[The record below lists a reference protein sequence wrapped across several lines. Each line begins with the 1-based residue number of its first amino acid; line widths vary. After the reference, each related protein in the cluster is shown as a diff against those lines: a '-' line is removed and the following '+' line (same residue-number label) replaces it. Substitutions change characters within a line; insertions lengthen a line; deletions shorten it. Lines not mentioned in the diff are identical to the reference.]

1 MMILE
6 ELDKTF
12 QYDDQVQ
19 VEMPRAFEKFF
30 YDGLSRRDGQTLIN
44 YVADH
49 REYLMEVERHG
60 VNIPEKVAGWLLL
73 RRAGLTME
81 QKQLVQGR
89 AKELDHL
96 VPPKPSSARTI
107 KGKSH
112 EGRNWRGKEP
122 PRDGEDNT
130 KATPWKRPTRLL
142 MTKLW
147 RRSMT
152 TTIRT
157 GKMMEEGE
165 DDGEAETDEA
175 YYNEAANEEPIDE
188 FFWEAEQQYEEDYA
202 TYLDARRQMAHLKA
216 SRGFYPVVAL
226 TSGGQ
231 AASSKCL
238 KCGQPGH
245 WAASCPQNTARSSPI
260 LPGRALLRL
269 LRHHLQRSLELMGPR

>member
-1 MMILE
+1 MMILK

-107 KGKSH
+107 
-112 EGRNWRGKEP
+112 RGSLTK
-122 PRDGEDNT
+122 DATGE
-130 KATPWKRPTRLL
+130 
-142 MTKLW
+142 
-147 RRSMT
+147 
-152 TTIRT
+152 
-157 GKMMEEGE
+157 E
-165 DDGEAETDEA
+165 
-175 YYNEAANEEPIDE
+175 
-188 FFWEAEQQYEEDYA
+188 
-202 TYLDARRQMAHLKA
+202 
-216 SRGFYPVVAL
+216 
-226 TSGGQ
+226 
-231 AASSKCL
+231 
-238 KCGQPGH
+238 
-245 WAASCPQNTARSSPI
+245 
-260 LPGRALLRL
+260 
-269 LRHHLQRSLELMGPR
+269 RSLLEMGKTTPRLHHGRDLRGC